1 MSERHRPVRR
11 VLVPSRR
18 RERVEGSLRCRWW
31 WLRPPDIWIETRK
44 LERGYGYRD
53 GGGTVCSP
61 SSATATTSAKYPH
74 VGLGPALAEHGT
86 KSRTLLAPATVRVMV
101 NNVFA
106 ALANPVRRQI
116 VERLA
121 VRPRTVGAATTGLK
135 VSKPAISRHVRV
147 LENAGLVTRT
157 VNGRTHVL
165 ALDMS
170 ALDEGRDWLDR
181 QHATWERFF
190 DAVDDLLSTEE
201 SDATPTPTVR
211 EER

>member
-1 MSERHRPVRR
+1 MGV
-11 VLVPSRR
+11 
-18 RERVEGSLRCRWW
+18 
-31 WLRPPDIWIETRK
+31 
-44 LERGYGYRD
+44 
-53 GGGTVCSP
+53 
-61 SSATATTSAKYPH
+61 SATARNLGREMQGMQMLPPGWWRNRLIRSSAAATASAKYPH
-74 VGLGPALAEHGT
+74 GGLGPALAEHAHEACPA
-86 KSRTLLAPATVRVMV
+86 LQAPATVHLMV
-101 NNVFA
+101 NNVFE

-121 VRPRTVGAATTGLK
+121 VRPRTVGAATTGLN

-157 VNGRTHVL
+157 VHGRTHVL

-170 ALDEGRDWLDR
+170 VLDEGRSWLDR
-181 QHATWERFF
+181 QHAVWERFF